1 MDKAQEKSYF
11 DRTFERDAREP
22 AKRFYSIVDGC
33 RDFYEEYLLSDCRGK
48 AVLEYGC
55 GKGSSAF
62 ALAERGA
69 RVVGIDISEVG
80 IRMAREQSEQR
91 NLREIDFIAMDAEA
105 TTFEDSAYDIVC
117 GTGILHHLRTAPA
130 LKELARILKPEGE
143 AVFIEPM
150 GYNPAINLFRKM
162 TPGLRTKDEHPLV
175 KRDFASMEEIFG
187 ETRYV
192 FFNLFSLCSV
202 PFRDREVFPSL
213 VRLLTAFD
221 KGLFARIPPLRW
233 LAWQVMIILKEPRK
247 RPVAIPQKQVSP

>member
-11 DRTFERDAREP
+11 DRTFELDAREP
-22 AKRFYSIVDGC
+22 AKRFYSIVADC
-33 RDFYEEYLLSDCRGK
+33 RDFYEGYLLSDCRGK

-55 GKGSSAF
+55 GQGSSAF
-62 ALAERGA
+62 VLAENGA

-80 IRMAREQSEQR
+80 ISMAREQSEQK
-91 NLREIDFIAMDAEA
+91 NLPGIAFIAMDAEA
-105 TTFEDSAYDIVC
+105 TTFEDNAYDIVC
-117 GTGILHHLRTAPA
+117 GTGILHHLRTVPA
-130 LKELARILKPEGE
+130 LKELARIMRPEGE
-143 AVFIEPM
+143 AVFVEPM
-150 GYNPAINLFRKM
+150 GYNPAINLYRKM

-187 ETRYV
+187 ETRFV
-192 FFNLFSLCSV
+192 FFNLFSLLSV

-221 KGLFARIPPLRW
+221 KGLFARVPPLRW

-247 RPVAIPQKQVSP
+247 RPVAIPQKKVSP